1 MEQEPNL
8 HVYLTAIGLIRY
20 NSHLTRKQLELL
32 LVSDSEKYAQ
42 MFYPT
47 EPRTSTS
54 MSRREKHIR
63 DIFLAYNLCYNHLL
77 SLYVRPTSVK

>member
-1 MEQEPNL
+1 MKEEPDL

-32 LVSDSEKYAQ
+32 LVSDSEKYTQ
-42 MFYPT
+42 MFYAT
-47 EPRTSTS
+47 EPGTDIS

-77 SLYVRPTSVK
+77 SLYA